1 MQLEGVLEAGVGR
14 EMRGDEVGEVGE
26 GQLPET
32 RAVRAARGCQRGTDE
47 LRFAC
52 YREQTGCREGTDRGE
67 AGLGE
72 VTSEP
77 VAFVLA
83 RDAAGMVEMGRGGAR
98 ASEEGEWLD
107 LVIGWG
113 WERVE
118 SGSEGG
124 RTETEWQV
132 A

>member
-1 MQLEGVLEAGVGR
+1 M
-14 EMRGDEVGEVGE
+14 
-26 GQLPET
+26 
-32 RAVRAARGCQRGTDE
+32 
-47 LRFAC
+47 
-52 YREQTGCREGTDRGE
+52 
-67 AGLGE
+67 
-72 VTSEP
+72 
-77 VAFVLA
+77 AFVLA

-107 LVIGWG
+107 LAIGWG

>member
-1 MQLEGVLEAGVGR
+1 M
-14 EMRGDEVGEVGE
+14 
-26 GQLPET
+26 
-32 RAVRAARGCQRGTDE
+32 
-47 LRFAC
+47 
-52 YREQTGCREGTDRGE
+52 
-67 AGLGE
+67 
-72 VTSEP
+72 TSEP

-98 ASEEGEWLD
+98 ASEEGERLD